1 MLSKSKLK
9 FRNNFKIFVFR
20 SQRTNGRLNTILNF
34 VFRCKKNKWPFG
46 YNCKISYF
54 AVKKKNEW
62 PLGTKKIFVLAIKKR
77 KCEKFIKYQQ
87 RGVKLKWSIEKKA
100 ILYKRHYIFCHFIQ
114 QILLLESIFTYHEI
128 ALINLKLT

>member
-1 MLSKSKLK
+1 MNERLGTV
-9 FRNNFKIFVFR
+9 FKILHFAV
-20 SQRTNGRLNTILNF
+20 
-34 VFRCKKNKWPFG
+34 KNKWPFG

-87 RGVKLKWSIEKKA
+87 RGVKLK
-100 ILYKRHYIFCHFIQ
+100 
-114 QILLLESIFTYHEI
+114 
-128 ALINLKLT
+128 